1 MLAALARASAQWTDP
16 TEAPYRPR
24 LVAETTRRAV
34 FRGDIG
40 MDEFQ
45 AAQLIAFVVA
55 MSGLL
60 LALEVVLRRA
70 RHRR

>member
-1 MLAALARASAQWTDP
+1 MATLARACAQWTDP
-16 TEAPYRPR
+16 TEASYRPR

-34 FRGDIG
+34 VRGEIG

-45 AAQLIAFVVA
+45 AAELVVFLLA

-70 RHRR
+70 RHHR

>member
-1 MLAALARASAQWTDP
+1 
-16 TEAPYRPR
+16 
-24 LVAETTRRAV
+24 
-34 FRGDIG
+34 

-45 AAQLIAFVVA
+45 AAELVVFLLA

-70 RHRR
+70 RHHR